1 MYLYFSLVW
10 TLSLSWDLSASTW
23 GRGAF
28 SSCVD
33 SCLQPKDSKCSVMP
47 TLFSTKST
55 NGKRYKKD
63 CWVFFFTYPEHVYSI
78 LFEQIF
84 SGLERHVLFVSI
96 VLYYVKSYLPEW
108 FCPLQTY
115 NVRYVHIV
123 EDLLNE
129 ALTTYEKTYEGSFTR
144 RSSRK

>member
-1 MYLYFSLVW
+1 MFLYFSLVW

-55 NGKRYKKD
+55 NGKRYNKD
-63 CWVFFFTYPEHVYSI
+63 CCFFFLHTQNMSTV
-78 LFEQIF
+78 FC
-84 SGLERHVLFVSI
+84 VSKFLI
-96 VLYYVKSYLPEW
+96 ALKDMYFLIQLSSFMWSQW